1 MMKIYKENT
10 IPPSLSY
17 KKTEAYSVL
26 IKLNNDIQYCKK
38 NINCL
43 NKKSVNSYVR
53 TIYGDYTI
61 DKIIDLGINA
71 YNRLFKKLMKVY
83 AKVTLDIEREINEK
97 ENGKTIYYK

>member
-1 MMKIYKENT
+1 MIFN
-10 IPPSLSY
+10 I
-17 KKTEAYSVL
+17 V
-26 IKLNNDIQYCKK
+26 KK

-43 NKKSVNSYVR
+43 NKNSVNSYVR
-53 TIYGDYTI
+53 TIYGVYNI

-71 YNRLFKKLMKVY
+71 YNRLFKKLMKVC